1 MGHIHYAKLS
11 SSKRLQK
18 LHRLLSTGGE
28 YTTHE
33 ISRLAGIQAVS
44 AAITELRR
52 NGISINCRFI
62 SHDAVSDSRTYGYQ
76 LEGV

>member
-1 MGHIHYAKLS
+1 MGTIHYAKLS

-18 LHRLLSTGGE
+18 LHRLLSTGAE
-28 YTTHE
+28 YTTQE
-33 ISRLAGIQAVS
+33 ISILTGTQAVS

-52 NGISINCRFI
+52 NGISVNCRFI

-76 LEGV
+76 MEGV